1 MARTIGSTFSTQ
13 LSSSQTRP
21 FYAVEFLYT
30 QPLRMWTGY
39 GEFNIFSQDYL
50 GLGNLISIGQVQESA
65 DTKASGINIT
75 LSGLD
80 TSVLSGAFNE
90 TQQGIVV
97 HLYFGV
103 LTITDNALAI
113 VDTPYQI
120 FSGTV
125 DTVSI
130 AEDGQTSTIAYTIE
144 SKLISLEKALN
155 FRYTDQD
162 QKFFF
167 PNDKGLEFVDDV
179 QNKSIDWG
187 GGDTS

>member
-21 FYAVEFLYT
+21 FYAVEFNYT

-80 TSVLSGAFNE
+80 TNILSSAFNE
-90 TQQGIVV
+90 TQQGVIV

-144 SKLISLEKALN
+144 SKLISLEKALD

-167 PNDKGLEFVDDV
+167 PNDKGLEFVDDL

-187 GGDTS
+187 GGEK

>member
-30 QPLRMWTGY
+30 LPLRMWTGY
-39 GEFNIFSQDYL
+39 GEFTILSQDYL
-50 GLGNLISIGQVQESA
+50 GLGNLMAISQLSESA
-65 DTKASGINIT
+65 DIKANGINIRVN
-75 LSGLD
+75 GLD
-80 TSVLSGAFNE
+80 TSILAQGFNE
-90 TQQGIVV
+90 TQQGVIVNV
-97 HLYFGV
+97 YFGV
-103 LTITDNALAI
+103 LTTTDNALAI

-130 AEDGQTSTIAYTIE
+130 SEDGDTSVIDYSIE
-144 SKLISLEKALN
+144 SKLISLEKALD

-167 PNDKGLEFVDDV
+167 PNDKGLEFVDDL
-179 QNKSIDWG
+179 QDKTIDWG
-187 GGDTS
+187 GGQK

>member
-39 GEFNIFSQDYL
+39 GEFSIFSQDYL

-144 SKLISLEKALN
+144 SKLISLEKALD

-187 GGDTS
+187 GGETT

>member
-39 GEFNIFSQDYL
+39 GEFTILSQDYL
-50 GLGNLISIGQVQESA
+50 GLGNLMTISQLSESA
-65 DTKASGINIT
+65 DIKANGINIRVN
-75 LSGLD
+75 GLD
-80 TSVLSGAFNE
+80 TSILSQGFNE
-90 TQQGIVV
+90 TQQGVIVNV
-97 HLYFGV
+97 YFGV
-103 LTITDNALAI
+103 LTTTSNAQAI

-130 AEDGQTSTIAYTIE
+130 SEDGQTSVIDYSIE
-144 SKLISLEKALN
+144 SKLISLEKALD

-167 PNDKGLEFVDDV
+167 PNDKGLEFVDDL
-179 QNKSIDWG
+179 QDKTIDWG
-187 GGDTS
+187 GGETT

>member
-1 MARTIGSTFSTQ
+1 MARTIGSDFSTQ
-13 LSSSQTRP
+13 LSSTQVRP
-21 FYAVEFLYT
+21 FYAIEFNYPT
-30 QPLRMWTGY
+30 PLRVWTGY
-39 GEFNIFSQDYL
+39 GEFSIFSQDYL

-80 TSVLSGAFNE
+80 TNILSSAFNE
-90 TQQGIVV
+90 TQQGVIV

-144 SKLISLEKALN
+144 SKLISLEKALD

>member
-80 TSVLSGAFNE
+80 TNILSSVFNE

>member
-39 GEFNIFSQDYL
+39 GEFSIFSQDYL

-97 HLYFGV
+97 NLYFGV

-144 SKLISLEKALN
+144 SKLISLEKALD

-187 GGDTS
+187 GGETT

>member
-39 GEFNIFSQDYL
+39 GEFTILSQDYL

-97 HLYFGV
+97 NLYFGV

-144 SKLISLEKALN
+144 SKLISLEKALD

-187 GGDTS
+187 GGETT

>member
-39 GEFNIFSQDYL
+39 GEFTILSQDYL

-144 SKLISLEKALN
+144 SKLISLEKALD

-187 GGDTS
+187 GGETT

>member
-30 QPLRMWTGY
+30 QTLRVWTGY
-39 GEFNIFSQDYL
+39 SEFTIDGSNYL
-50 GLGNLISIGQVQESA
+50 GLGDLISVGQVEESA
-65 DTKASGINIT
+65 DVKANGLNIT

-80 TSVLSGAFNE
+80 TSILAGAFNE

-97 HLYFGV
+97 NVKFGV
-103 LTITDNALAI
+103 LTTTDNALAI

-130 AEDGQTSTIAYTIE
+130 NEDGETSTIQYSIE
-144 SKLISLEKALN
+144 SKLISLEKALD

-167 PNDKGLEFVDDV
+167 PNDRGLEFVDDM
-179 QNKSIDWG
+179 QDKSIDWG
-187 GGDTS
+187 GGDT